1 MAKINSETKFVRSAN
16 YKTEK
21 GTKVSMIFQPY
32 IVGIYLAIYEG
43 SRIALQ
49 SSVAYSDLSKLVKN
63 LENDLKKDNTDVSVN
78 YGTLGSFLKETDLE
92 LINS

>member
-1 MAKINSETKFVRSAN
+1 
-16 YKTEK
+16 
-21 GTKVSMIFQPY
+21 
-32 IVGIYLAIYEG
+32 
-43 SRIALQ
+43 
-49 SSVAYSDLSKLVKN
+49 LSKLVKN